1 LSTRQRTPV
10 SCALGALALTVA
22 LAAGGCAG
30 STSTQSTPAALKL
43 QREDLAAVARELMR
57 AQAPVAQE
65 AATTKR
71 AWPKLTAGVGQ
82 ESAAASSAPVERAL
96 EAATLQVPALFG
108 ELQARSLTGPAAG
121 VAGLFRYSALLSTR
135 GWTMLI
141 ASFKQITSGTPAAR
155 RFASENVGLYTES
168 IYDGHFGLAQIGKK
182 LLAGYEK
189 LGGPSAFAATLTQA
203 DVDTLARSYSEG
215 SLRLHPHPPV
225 RVGS

>member
-1 LSTRQRTPV
+1 M

-57 AQAPVAQE
+57 AQAPVARE
-65 AATTKR
+65 AATTR
-71 AWPKLTAGVGQ
+71 RVWLQIAGGTVAQPGAAGRSVGAGQ
-82 ESAAASSAPVERAL
+82 AVAAATQL
-96 EAATLQVPALFG
+96 KIPALFG

-121 VAGLFRYSALLSTR
+121 VAGLFRYSTLLSAR
-135 GWTMLI
+135 GWAMLI
-141 ASFKQITSGTPAAR
+141 ASFRQMASGAPAAK
-155 RFASENVGLYTES
+155 RFARENVGLYVES
-168 IYDGHFGLAQIGKK
+168 IYDGNFGLAQIGKK

-203 DVDTLARSYSEG
+203 DVDALARSYSEA